1 MNLTAVKLLSPPGAP
16 SSPVGRQPALVV
28 SSSIRAPSARPSPPP
43 KPRSPIEPQS
53 RRAAARGAR
62 RAPPAAAAWN
72 FPGNV
77 SAQKSNVTPR
87 VTAGPKCYRPGT
99 LFRGVTLLRW

>member
-16 SSPVGRQPALVV
+16 SRRASICPSKLVDP
-28 SSSIRAPSARPSPPP
+28 RAVRPPIPSPEA
-43 KPRSPIEPQS
+43 PIEPQS

-62 RAPPAAAAWN
+62 RAPPAPAAWN

-87 VTAGPKCYRPGT
+87 VTAGPKRYRSGT

>member
-16 SSPVGRQPALVV
+16 SGVTTCPSKLVDP
-28 SSSIRAPSARPSPPP
+28 RAVRPPIPSPEA
-43 KPRSPIEPQS
+43 PIEPQS

-62 RAPPAAAAWN
+62 RAPPAPKPAPAAWN

-87 VTAGPKCYRPGT
+87 VTAGPKRYRPGT
-99 LFRGVTLLRW
+99 LFRGVTLLWG